1 MAVDVTEGEGAVHSI
16 FFSVIHGSESKE
28 TVKRTVKGIQFVK
41 QKISEHKDSF
51 KPNES
56 PRDYIDA
63 FLLAQR
69 NDGSEEDSVFNGK
82 TISKYNSN
90 IESVK

>member
-1 MAVDVTEGEGAVHSI
+1 MF
-16 FFSVIHGSESKE
+16 FFSQYFPLDLLIGYSKE
-28 TVKRTVKGIQFVK
+28 KRSTVKGIQFVK

-69 NDGSEEDSVFNGK
+69 NDGTEEDSVFNGK